1 MQITNISAHLMNE
14 HYCHIPH
21 FNQLISHVPEAIN
34 TFKAHWNGLALDE
47 NFKDYTHRE
56 RRILRYHHHPGAEN
70 PLELNRDTEYRSS
83 ITYKIEYKQDTNQLS
98 YANEEFITNPV
109 MQDILATDIAILGE
123 KLTKEH
129 HYAIDIHQFRVKAQS
144 GKESPTT
151 SGIHQDGQDWI
162 FMHFIQSHNTEPVI
176 SEVHATEHEA
186 LPLLHTAMENFLE
199 TLAINDKQLY
209 HRASSVRQLSPTN
222 AAFRDLLLVTFRQ
235 LPEQQKS

>member
-1 MQITNISAHLMNE
+1 MQIATISARLINE

-21 FNQLISHVPEAIN
+21 FSEFIFCDPQEIRTFKEHWNQLV
-34 TFKAHWNGLALDE
+34 LDQ

-56 RRILRYHHHPGAEN
+56 RRILRYYYHPDTGT
-70 PLELNRDTEYRSS
+70 PLQLNRDTEYRSS
-83 ITYKIEYKQDTNQLS
+83 ITYDIEYKKGANQLN
-98 YANEEFITNPV
+98 YAEEAFITHPI
-109 MQDILATDIAILGE
+109 MQGILATDIAILGDR
-123 KLTKEH
+123 LTKAH
-129 HYAIDIHQFRVKAQS
+129 YYAIDIHQFRVKAQA

-176 SEVHATEHEA
+176 SEVHATAHEA
-186 LPLLHTAMENFLE
+186 PPLLHTAMGHFLE

-209 HRASSVRQLSPTN
+209 HRASNVRQVSPTN

-235 LPEQQKS
+235 LPE

>member
-1 MQITNISAHLMNE
+1 MQIADISTRLMNE

-21 FNQLISHVPEAIN
+21 FSELISFAPKAMK
-34 TFKAHWNGLALDE
+34 TFKDHWNNLALDQ

-56 RRILRYHHHPGAEN
+56 RRILRYHYHPAQKN
-70 PLELNRDTEYRSS
+70 PLQLNRDTEYRSS
-83 ITYKIEYKQDTNQLS
+83 ITYDIEYKQGVNQIS
-98 YANEEFITNPV
+98 YAEEEFITDPI
-109 MQDILATDIAILGE
+109 MQHILATDIRILGDQ
-123 KLTKEH
+123 LTRENL
-129 HYAIDIHQFRVKAQS
+129 YAIDIHQFRVKAQA

-186 LPLLHTAMENFLE
+186 PPLLHCAMGHFLE

-209 HRASSVRQLSPTN
+209 HQASNVRQVSPTN

-235 LPEQQKS
+235 LPEQQES

>member
-1 MQITNISAHLMNE
+1 MQITNISAQLMNE

-21 FNQLISHVPEAIN
+21 FNKLISHDPETMN
-34 TFKAHWNGLALDE
+34 TFKAHWNGLVLDE
-47 NFKDYTHRE
+47 NFKNYTHRE
-56 RRILRYHHHPGAEN
+56 RRILRYYYRPYAEQ
-70 PLELNRDTEYRSS
+70 PLQLNRDAAYHSS
-83 ITYKIEYKQDTNQLS
+83 MNYKIEYKQGVNQLD
-98 YANEEFITNPV
+98 YANEAFITHPI
-109 MQDILATDIAILGE
+109 MQNILATDIAILDK

-129 HYAIDIHQFRVKAQS
+129 NYAIDIHLFRIKAQE

-176 SEVHATEHEA
+176 SEVHATENEA
-186 LPLLHTAMENFLE
+186 PPLLYTAMENFLE

-209 HRASSVRQLSPTN
+209 HRASGVRQISLTH

-235 LPEQQKS
+235 LPEQPKS